1 MTKMTRFAA
10 VLGVMLILASGM
22 SFRRAIAHEAL
33 AQQQP
38 AAPPLVPVKVDVI
51 LSRFQGEKKVS
62 SLPYT
67 VWANANGNNVSLRLG
82 VDVPV
87 GASLVTTGNEN
98 TTSSGRSTTTTS
110 STMNRME
117 FRNVGTSIDCLVRQ
131 TPDGKFWVRLNVQD
145 SSIFTTDSDT
155 RTPLKLA
162 DPMAFRTFTFSNELP
177 MRDGQTAQWA
187 SATDKITGEILR
199 LDATLTVVK

>member
-1 MTKMTRFAA
+1 MSKPLSAFIVAA
-10 VLGVMLILASGM
+10 LLAVTASAQDKPADKPKKPG
-22 SFRRAIAHEAL
+22 AAL
-33 AQQQP
+33 
-38 AAPPLVPVKVDVI
+38 KVQVVY
-51 LSRFQGEKKVS
+51 SRFQGEKKVS

-98 TTSSGRSTTTTS
+98 TNSSGRSTTTTS

-117 FRNVGTSIDCLVRQ
+117 FRSIGTSIDCFVRQ

-162 DPMAFRTFTFSNELP
+162 DPMAFRTFTFSDDPDSTSPVSE
-177 MRDGQTAQWA
+177 RV
-187 SATDKITGEILR
+187 S
-199 LDATLTVVK
+199 

>member
-1 MTKMTRFAA
+1 MTKMTRFGA
-10 VLGVMLILASGM
+10 VLGVMFVLASGM
-22 SFRRAIAHEAL
+22 SFRRAIAHEAFTQ
-33 AQQQP
+33 QQQP
-38 AAPPLVPVKVDVI
+38 AVPIVPVKVDVL
-51 LSRFQGEKKVS
+51 LSRLQGDKKVS

-110 STMNRME
+110 STMNRVE
-117 FRNVGTSIDCLVRQ
+117 FRSIGTSIDCSVRQ
-131 TPDGKFWVRLNVQD
+131 TPDGRFWVRLNVQD

-155 RTPLKLA
+155 RAPLKLA
-162 DPMAFRTFTFSNELP
+162 DPMAFRTFAFSNELA

-187 SATDKITGEILR
+187 SGTDKITGEILR
-199 LDATLTVVK
+199 LDATLTVLK

>member
-1 MTKMTRFAA
+1 MLVAPAA
-10 VLGVMLILASGM
+10 
-22 SFRRAIAHEAL
+22 FWEAL
-33 AQQQP
+33 PPEAQTNV
-38 AAPPLVPVKVDVI
+38 ARWLSAPNKHELHDTNWLFFRV
-51 LSRFQGEKKVS
+51 L
-62 SLPYT
+62 
-67 VWANANGNNVSLRLG
+67 ANLALAT
-82 VDVPV
+82 
-87 GASLVTTGNEN
+87 ASLVTTGNEN
-98 TTSSGRSTTTTS
+98 TNSSGRSTTTTS

-117 FRNVGTSIDCLVRQ
+117 FRSIGTSIDCLVRQ